1 MVLDES
7 QQKFTA
13 ERLAVMSKGEIQ
25 HIFEDIDKDGSG
37 GISYDEFDF
46 LERYFGDTWDKEKKA
61 KLFEDLDTDE
71 NGMIDALEFYD
82 WVIHNVKL
90 TKRDGLGQRT
100 LSVRDQRVKLGVENI
115 PLHLTALL
123 DELGCGGIEQK
134 VTHPL
139 HSAFGRSLRD
149 HFVSSYILAEQW
161 GNPPDV
167 VVAALFHALYQRGD
181 GMQAVKAA
189 DMRVPLQERLGK
201 DVEELLYLFPSAHK
215 SAYEPDGLLHA
226 PLGGPVTFKN
236 VLVEGEYLTI
246 TQEQRAKLAE
256 LEVINSHD
264 QNLLDNVNPV
274 HNLWSFYQH
283 ATVLPLLSD
292 EAQHTIEEFAR
303 RAHGATCA
311 DVYAWHTSRFEGKE
325 MPDNWK
331 RHIEMFAAGG
341 RYSKVEQE
349 LLKLGDLDGDGEV
362 DWQEFV
368 VFMGEHFDTDGSL
381 KASAT
386 LTRP

>member
-1 MVLDES
+1 MLCRVLPAVYLLASASAFSLVPSHGRTPARIHAAASALVLRGERLTRAKTSARTVSRPALRMVLDES

-46 LERYFGDTWDKEKKA
+46 LERYFGESSMLEILNPHLVLCLPQASQRGACTMNPQFCAVPPDLCKPITCLILAGDTWDKAKKA

-139 HSAFGRSLRD
+139 HSAFGRTLRD

-201 DVEELLYLFPSAHK
+201 DVEPGRIARSICLPVALSCLAWLASRPAEIQ
-215 SAYEPDGLLHA
+215 GLLRS
-226 PLGGPVTFKN
+226 T
-236 VLVEGEYLTI
+236 
-246 TQEQRAKLAE
+246 AKE
-256 LEVINSHD
+256 ND
-264 QNLLDNVNPV
+264 
-274 HNLWSFYQH
+274 
-283 ATVLPLLSD
+283 
-292 EAQHTIEEFAR
+292 
-303 RAHGATCA
+303 
-311 DVYAWHTSRFEGKE
+311 
-325 MPDNWK
+325 
-331 RHIEMFAAGG
+331 
-341 RYSKVEQE
+341 
-349 LLKLGDLDGDGEV
+349 
-362 DWQEFV
+362 
-368 VFMGEHFDTDGSL
+368 
-381 KASAT
+381 T
-386 LTRP
+386 LTAKDPKQRNL